1 MKKVFIANNVNKL
14 KQSTLTIMIRAWFSG
29 NQYSGSGIEFD
40 ISVILST
47 FKRQIHQKNH
57 LRMKK
62 TMVTAALALAFTLGA
77 IDQVSYQELDEGQ
90 IVQTE
95 LRQAISLAEKLLLG
109 QKSGEIYILSE
120 EEAIPE
126 VAKGLTE
133 GVQVSSY
140 ENISSMFG
148 DYESMQ
154 FAEAL
159 TMKTDQSYTLYRFKG
174 TFSETSEKPEIRVV
188 LNKEG
193 KLAGFWIR
201 PWQDDLE
208 GQP

>member
-1 MKKVFIANNVNKL
+1 M
-14 KQSTLTIMIRAWFSG
+14 
-29 NQYSGSGIEFD
+29 
-40 ISVILST
+40 
-47 FKRQIHQKNH
+47 
-57 LRMKK
+57 
-62 TMVTAALALAFTLGA
+62 
-77 IDQVSYQELDEGQ
+77 
-90 IVQTE
+90 
-95 LRQAISLAEKLLLG
+95 LLG

-159 TMKTDQSYTLYRFKG
+159 TMKTDQFYTLYRFKG

>member
-1 MKKVFIANNVNKL
+1 
-14 KQSTLTIMIRAWFSG
+14 
-29 NQYSGSGIEFD
+29 
-40 ISVILST
+40 
-47 FKRQIHQKNH
+47 
-57 LRMKK
+57 MKK
-62 TMVTAALALAFTLGA
+62 TLITAALVLAFTTGA
-77 IDQVSYQELDEGQ
+77 LAQVSYQKLDEGQ

-126 VAKGLTE
+126 VAKGLTD
-133 GVQVSSY
+133 GVQASSY

-159 TMKTDQSYTLYRFKG
+159 TMKTDQVYTLYRFKG

-201 PWQDDLE
+201 PWEDDLE

>member
-1 MKKVFIANNVNKL
+1 
-14 KQSTLTIMIRAWFSG
+14 
-29 NQYSGSGIEFD
+29 
-40 ISVILST
+40 
-47 FKRQIHQKNH
+47 
-57 LRMKK
+57 MKK
-62 TMVTAALALAFTLGA
+62 TLITAALVLAFTTGA
-77 IDQVSYQELDEGQ
+77 LAQVSYQKLDEGQ

-133 GVQVSSY
+133 GVQASSY

-159 TMKTDQSYTLYRFKG
+159 TMKTDQVYTLYRFKG

-201 PWQDDLE
+201 PWEDDLE